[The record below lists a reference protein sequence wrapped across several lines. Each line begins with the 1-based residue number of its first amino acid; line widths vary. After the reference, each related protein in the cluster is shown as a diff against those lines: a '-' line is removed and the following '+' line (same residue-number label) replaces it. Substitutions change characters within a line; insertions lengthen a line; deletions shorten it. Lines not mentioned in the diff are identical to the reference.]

1 VRLEAELAKIQAMVE
16 AWRNR
21 VKAHVLICML
31 ACYLAWHLRT
41 AWAPLT
47 CTDEHPP
54 LRANPSPPPINS
66 AAQCDGPGAAE
77 FAELR
82 NGQARCR

>member
-54 LRANPSPPPINS
+54 PAGQPVAPGPSIQQPSVAGRALPNLQS
-66 AAQCDGPGAAE
+66 
-77 FAELR
+77 
-82 NGQARCR
+82 